1 MPSLQAGF
9 EYYCLKDWRVSRRP
23 VGHLTIICLNG
34 SECIS
39 FLRNS
44 REQSKGDVAFPCRSK
59 NLQRARVSGT
69 NIALAKPGF
78 CLKYFVLALPRG
90 VTVTQRPLEA
100 LFMVR
105 IHAR

>member
-1 MPSLQAGF
+1 MESDYRKSENYKEDLSIF
-9 EYYCLKDWRVSRRP
+9 RVCHRFA
-23 VGHLTIICLNG
+23 LTIFMLEWFGEIT
-34 SECIS
+34 
-39 FLRNS
+39 FLRNHE
-44 REQSKGDVAFPCRSK
+44 EQSNGKCGSPGGPKASSVSAFPASI
-59 NLQRARVSGT
+59 LP
-69 NIALAKPGF
+69 LAKPGF